1 MTTNQQTN
9 LKTPNASNSKF
20 NEMIQQQ
27 IKKQSK
33 IPVLGKTE
41 PVPDMRN
48 PKSVEEIQK
57 KIEQSKILNSSK
69 QSTPANGQN
78 NRPGQS
84 QKECSFCRKTGFNIL
99 PLRYTVVRGNAP
111 ALPAT

>member
-57 KIEQSKILNSSK
+57 KIEQSKIGKSSK
-69 QSTPANGQN
+69 
-78 NRPGQS
+78 
-84 QKECSFCRKTGFNIL
+84 
-99 PLRYTVVRGNAP
+99 
-111 ALPAT
+111 